1 MRIESIRLCG
11 FRCFSA
17 AGQKIAFDAL
27 TCFVGPNA
35 SGKTAAMTAL
45 ARLFGEN
52 QGERVVKHTDFHLLP
67 GERLD
72 AAPERT
78 LSIEVRLA
86 FPTHTCARRAATRQ
100 QRARRAH
107 DERNL
112 SRPSLSWRE
121 LAIHLVGCGH
131 RKGSTRHR
139 TQAGWTA
146 GVAYFTYPLRKV
158 GGFRVSAPATPS
170 TRGPQILG
178 SSSKSNTRRCFQR

>member
-1 MRIESIRLCG
+1 MLIGRSYCPCTGGRRRPKGSAWTAVVCR
-11 FRCFSA
+11 RCHPRGTLAHHPLRPRAASSPLTAFGVTTSA
-17 AGQKIAFDAL
+17 
-27 TCFVGPNA
+27 
-35 SGKTAAMTAL
+35 
-45 ARLFGEN
+45 
-52 QGERVVKHTDFHLLP
+52 
-67 GERLD
+67 
-72 AAPERT
+72 
-78 LSIEVRLA
+78 
-86 FPTHTCARRAATRQ
+86 PTHTCARRAATRQ
-100 QRARRAH
+100 QRPRRAH